1 MPEYNN
7 GIPNAQQPSQ
17 EPNTTLP
24 GLSDN
29 TMAQS
34 QVGGLQVSQMQNN
47 QNMQNQVNPQQL
59 DKVDTA
65 AQIREGEIKEEFRQR
80 EIIDK
85 AIAKAMAIHENEFMV
100 GDYQIQEAKMLT
112 RPGKDRADTAQLS
125 ISTRDGLDF
134 QMFFDDEGSLVI
146 ENHKNDISQN
156 MVGGK
161 YMSLDNPDMDL
172 STPEKQEMYLSK
184 IDESKAGLTLRKEDM
199 EKDIQEMG
207 FQNKEE
213 MARDTGVNVDEALT
227 APNMEKNQA
236 KQNLQS
242 QAANSILKNATM
254 VVNGDKKFDTRRNVN
269 DVLNTPGA
277 KQIIAVGSQVYSTD
291 GQGNV
296 KKENLRVQGSVSSVQ
311 LAAGYAR
318 DTRIDQVI
326 TSSNNPTEGIG
337 VGNGGAPQ
345 GVKGLNGEVAMSR
358 SLEEAPNSDT
368 PKVDTLFEKD
378 QDQTHHAEEM
388 YQQNGPERIDELH
401 TSNDATGKR
410 LSAIADKYGLDIK
423 DVEDKYHD
431 KLARGIPSQ
440 EALDATQKECDDQ
453 YAEAMHEP
461 TLEPRSP
468 FDPPNG

>member
-146 ENHKNDISQN
+146 ENHKNDEAI
-156 MVGGK
+156 
-161 YMSLDNPDMDL
+161 NPHEL
-172 STPEKQEMYLSK
+172 NPNYL
-184 IDESKAGLTLRKEDM
+184 
-199 EKDIQEMG
+199 KD
-207 FQNKEE
+207 
-213 MARDTGVNVDEALT
+213 
-227 APNMEKNQA
+227 
-236 KQNLQS
+236 
-242 QAANSILKNATM
+242 
-254 VVNGDKKFDTRRNVN
+254 
-269 DVLNTPGA
+269 
-277 KQIIAVGSQVYSTD
+277 
-291 GQGNV
+291 
-296 KKENLRVQGSVSSVQ
+296 
-311 LAAGYAR
+311 
-318 DTRIDQVI
+318 
-326 TSSNNPTEGIG
+326 TE
-337 VGNGGAPQ
+337 
-345 GVKGLNGEVAMSR
+345 
-358 SLEEAPNSDT
+358 
-368 PKVDTLFEKD
+368 
-378 QDQTHHAEEM
+378 AEE
-388 YQQNGPERIDELH
+388 
-401 TSNDATGKR
+401 
-410 LSAIADKYGLDIK
+410 
-423 DVEDKYHD
+423 
-431 KLARGIPSQ
+431 KL
-440 EALDATQKECDDQ
+440 KES
-453 YAEAMHEP
+453 
-461 TLEPRSP
+461 RK
-468 FDPPNG
+468 